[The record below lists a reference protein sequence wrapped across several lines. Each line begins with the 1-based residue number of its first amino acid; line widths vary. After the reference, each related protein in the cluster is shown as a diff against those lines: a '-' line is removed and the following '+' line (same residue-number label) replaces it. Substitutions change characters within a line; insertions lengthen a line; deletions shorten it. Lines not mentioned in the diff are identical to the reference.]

1 MRSRANRSTAPD
13 PKRAAVAKFAQH
25 VIETRDQVSDADIAA
40 ARDVGYTAAET
51 RAIVTI
57 TGVVPLTNYLNNV
70 NDTIVDIPD
79 AGAQAP

>member
-1 MRSRANRSTAPD
+1 
-13 PKRAAVAKFAQH
+13 

-40 ARDVGYTAAET
+40 ARDVGYTAAKT
-51 RAIVTI
+51 RATVTI

-70 NDTIVDIPD
+70 NDTIVDIRD

>member
-25 VIETRDQVSDADIAA
+25 VIETRDQVSTQISPP
-40 ARDVGYTAAET
+40 RDVGYTAAET